1 MKNSIVL
8 LIDAMVNFFLGMLLV
23 VFPAE
28 IFEFIGLPLTDHA
41 FYPTILGAVLIG
53 IAVAL
58 IIEFNRK
65 PAGMVGLGL
74 GGAIAIN
81 LCAAFVLAFW
91 LLNGKLR
98 VSLFGHIILWILVII
113 LVVISVFEIFVSRKK
128 KK

>member
-1 MKNSIVL
+1 MKNSVVL
-8 LIDAMVNFFLGMLLV
+8 LVDALVNFFLGMLLV
-23 VFPAE
+23 VFPADV
-28 IFEFIGLPLTDHA
+28 FEFIGMPLADNA

-58 IIEFNRK
+58 IVEYNRK

-81 LCAAFVLAFW
+81 LCAAFVLCFW
-91 LLNGKLR
+91 LLNGKLSI
-98 VSLFGHIILWILVII
+98 SLLGNIILWILVII
-113 LVVISVFEIFVSRKK
+113 LVVISAYEISVFRKK

>member
-8 LIDAMVNFFLGMLLV
+8 LVDAMVNFFLGMLLV

-53 IAVAL
+53 MAIAL
-58 IIEFNRK
+58 ILEFNRK

-81 LCAAFVLAFW
+81 LCAAFVLCFW
-91 LLNGKLR
+91 LLNGKLA
-98 VSLFGHIILWILVII
+98 VSISGYIILWILVII
-113 LVVISVFEIFVSRKK
+113 LVLISAFEISVFRKK

>member
-8 LIDAMVNFFLGMLLV
+8 LIDAMVNFSLGMLLV
-23 VFPAE
+23 IFPAD
-28 IFEFIGLPLTDHA
+28 IFQFIGLQVTDHA

-81 LCAAFVLAFW
+81 LCAAFVLVFW
-91 LLNGKLR
+91 LFNGKLR
-98 VSLFGHIILWILVII
+98 VSLFGHITLWILLII
-113 LVVISVFEIFVSRKK
+113 LVVISVFEIYVSRKK

>member
-8 LIDAMVNFFLGMLLV
+8 LVDALVNFFLGMLLV
-23 VFPAE
+23 VFPAD
-28 IFEFIGLPLTDHA
+28 IFEFIGLPITDHA

-65 PAGMVGLGL
+65 PVGMVGLGL

-81 LCAAFVLAFW
+81 LCAAFVLCFW
-91 LLNGKLR
+91 LLNGKLLM
-98 VSLFGHIILWILVII
+98 SLLGHIILWILVII
-113 LVVISVFEIFVSRKK
+113 LVVISTFEILSFRKK

>member
-8 LIDAMVNFFLGMLLV
+8 LIDAMVNFSLGMLLV
-23 VFPAE
+23 IFPAD
-28 IFEFIGLPLTDHA
+28 IFQFIGLPVTDHA

-81 LCAAFVLAFW
+81 LCAAFVLVFW
-91 LLNGKLR
+91 LFNGKLR
-98 VSLFGHIILWILVII
+98 VSLFGHITLWILLII
-113 LVVISVFEIFVSRKK
+113 LVVISVFEIYVSRKK

>member
-1 MKNSIVL
+1 MKNAGVL
-8 LIDAMVNFFLGMLLV
+8 LVDAMVNFFLGILLV

-28 IFEFIGLPLTDHA
+28 IFGFIGLPVADHA

-65 PAGMVGLGL
+65 PESMAGLGL

-81 LCAAFVLAFW
+81 LCAAFVLCFW
-91 LLNGKLR
+91 LLNGKLPA
-98 VSLFGHIILWILVII
+98 SLSGRIILWILVIL
-113 LVVISVFEIFVSRKK
+113 LVIISVFEILVFHKK

>member
-8 LIDAMVNFFLGMLLV
+8 LVDAMVNFFLGMLLV

-53 IAVAL
+53 IAIAL
-58 IIEFNRK
+58 ILEFNRK

-81 LCAAFVLAFW
+81 LCAAFVLCFW
-91 LLNGKLR
+91 LLNGKLA
-98 VSLFGHIILWILVII
+98 VSISGHIILWILVII
-113 LVVISVFEIFVSRKK
+113 LVLISAFEISVFRKK

>member
-1 MKNSIVL
+1 MKNSVVL

-28 IFEFIGLPLTDHA
+28 IFQFVGLPVTDHA

-81 LCAAFVLAFW
+81 LCGAFVLGFW
-91 LLNGKLR
+91 LLNGKL
-98 VSLFGHIILWILVII
+98 SIAISGHIILWMIVII
-113 LVVISVFEIFVSRKK
+113 LVVISAFEISVFFKK

>member
-8 LIDAMVNFFLGMLLV
+8 LVDALVNFFLGMLLV
-23 VFPAE
+23 VFPAD
-28 IFEFIGLPLTDHA
+28 IFEFIGLPIADHV

-81 LCAAFVLAFW
+81 LCAAFVLGFW
-91 LLNGKLR
+91 LLNGKLH
-98 VSLFGHIILWILVII
+98 VSPLGYAILWIISII
-113 LVVISVFEIFVSRKK
+113 LVVISCFEIFVFYRIKK
-128 KK
+128 